1 MRAVLVVRF
10 LLLFDLLLFF
20 FLCSDTMPACFYV
33 QHHLNGGKPAGS
45 SVPASEHSVMT
56 SFPHERA
63 AFAHMIE
70 KFELESFWFF
80 CFDLFRLGTAA
91 VSSRW

>member
-1 MRAVLVVRF
+1 
-10 LLLFDLLLFF
+10 
-20 FLCSDTMPACFYV
+20 MPACFYV
-33 QHHLNGGKPAGS
+33 QHHLNGGRPAGV

-70 KFELESFWFF
+70 K
-80 CFDLFRLGTAA
+80 
-91 VSSRW
+91 